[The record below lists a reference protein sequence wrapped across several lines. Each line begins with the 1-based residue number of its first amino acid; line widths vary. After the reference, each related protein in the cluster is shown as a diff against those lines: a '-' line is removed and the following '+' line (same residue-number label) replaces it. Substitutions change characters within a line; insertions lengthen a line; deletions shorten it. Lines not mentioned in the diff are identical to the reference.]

1 MKERYIVAY
10 TLLGSVLVFLLIFL
24 LTRNIEMPKNQAMPW
39 QSYINKQ
46 GKTVIFE
53 LTMEHSKLIDAARQ
67 FGVEIEASLFEQEN
81 TEPELE
87 VYFPS
92 TKVGGIG
99 ANIIVNLALNDQRIE
114 ILRENIDQSMLM
126 PSGVKKTTFT
136 TTGETFMSHYQI
148 KSLSFVPKTNL
159 SQEVMLNL
167 FGKPDSIDLTYPGV
181 SYWNYPQKG
190 LRIIVDDEH
199 KEILEF
205 SNQ

>member
-1 MKERYIVAY
+1 MKERYIVVY
-10 TLLGSVLVFLLIFL
+10 TLLGSLLAFLLIFL
-24 LTRNIEMPKNQAMPW
+24 LTRDIQMPENQAMPW
-39 QSYINKQ
+39 QSYVNEQ
-46 GKTVIFE
+46 GQTVVFQ
-53 LTMEHSKLIDAARQ
+53 LTMEHSELIDAARQ
-67 FGVEIEASLFEQEN
+67 FGVEIEASLFEQDD

-99 ANIIVNLALNDQRIE
+99 ANIIVNLALDDQRIKM
-114 ILRENIDQSMLM
+114 LRENIDQSMLM

-136 TTGETFMSHYQI
+136 TTGEASMSHYQI
-148 KSLSFVPKTNL
+148 KSLTFIPKTNL

-167 FGKPDSIDLTYPGV
+167 FGKPDSTDLAYPGV
-181 SYWNYPQKG
+181 SYWHYPQKG

>member
-1 MKERYIVAY
+1 
-10 TLLGSVLVFLLIFL
+10 
-24 LTRNIEMPKNQAMPW
+24 
-39 QSYINKQ
+39 
-46 GKTVIFE
+46 
-53 LTMEHSKLIDAARQ
+53 
-67 FGVEIEASLFEQEN
+67 
-81 TEPELE
+81 
-87 VYFPS
+87 
-92 TKVGGIG
+92 
-99 ANIIVNLALNDQRIE
+99 
-114 ILRENIDQSMLM
+114 MLM

-136 TTGETFMSHYQI
+136 TIGETFMSHYQI

>member
-10 TLLGSVLVFLLIFL
+10 ILLGSILVFLLIFL

-46 GKTVIFE
+46 GKTVVFE
-53 LTMEHSKLIDAARQ
+53 LTMEHSELIDAARY
-67 FGVEIEASLFEQEN
+67 FGIEIEASLFEQEN
-81 TEPELE
+81 IEPELE

-114 ILRENIDQSMLM
+114 VLREYIDQSMLM
-126 PSGVKKTTFT
+126 PSGVKKTTFI
-136 TTGETFMSHYQI
+136 TTGEALMSRYQI

-159 SQEVMLNL
+159 SQEAMLNL
-167 FGKPDSIDLTYPGV
+167 FGKPDSTELAYPGV
-181 SYWNYPQKG
+181 TYWHYPQKG